1 MADNNGWHIADKGQ
15 SIGPMTLD
23 DLAARLSQYAGEA
36 TLVYGPGLGAWTAAG
51 QVEAVRSRLAG
62 SMPPAPPPP
71 APGGGAPDSGSAFAG
86 GGYGGGYSGA
96 APGGASGPGGY
107 TGAPPAARAAAFAK
121 PRADVIDYKIHGS
134 EMQFVE
140 IGLDP
145 GETVIAE
152 AGGMMYMT
160 AGVQMQTVFGD
171 PSNQQGGFFGKVMT
185 AGKRMLTGESLF
197 MTTFTANLSA
207 GRRETVAF
215 ASPYPGKIIPMHLDQ
230 LGGELICQKDAFLC
244 AAKGVQVGI
253 AFQKK
258 IGAALFGGEGFI
270 MQRLTGDGIAMVH
283 AGGTIV
289 EKELVH
295 GETLR
300 LDTGC
305 LVALMP
311 TVSYD
316 IQFAGGIKNAL
327 FGGEGLFLANL
338 TGPGKVWMQSLP
350 FSRLAG
356 RVLANASGIGRGRDE
371 GSVLGNLG
379 GLLGNSE

>member
-1 MADNNGWHIADKGQ
+1 
-15 SIGPMTLD
+15 
-23 DLAARLSQYAGEA
+23 
-36 TLVYGPGLGAWTAAG
+36 
-51 QVEAVRSRLAG
+51 
-62 SMPPAPPPP
+62 
-71 APGGGAPDSGSAFAG
+71 
-86 GGYGGGYSGA
+86 
-96 APGGASGPGGY
+96 
-107 TGAPPAARAAAFAK
+107 
-121 PRADVIDYKIHGS
+121 
-134 EMQFVE
+134 MQLVE
-140 IGLDP
+140 IELDP

-160 AGVQMQTVFGD
+160 AGIQMQTVFGD
-171 PSNQQGGFFGKVMT
+171 PSAPQGGFLKKAMS

-207 GRRETVAF
+207 GRKETVAF

-258 IGAALFGGEGFI
+258 MGAALFGGEGFI

-283 AGGTIV
+283 AGGTII
-289 EKELVH
+289 ERELAH

-305 LVALMP
+305 LVALLP
-311 TVSYD
+311 SVTYD

-327 FGGEGLFLANL
+327 FGGEGLFLATL

-356 RVLANASGIGRGRDE
+356 RVLANASSVGGKDE
-371 GSVLGNLG
+371 GSILGHLG
-379 GLLGNSE
+379 GFLGDAS